1 MPVPTRDMEKNKMGT
16 NEEKIST
23 EVVVVDLEEL
33 PRKWGWLLA
42 LGILMLVTGSIGLLQ
57 SVTMTLVTVLFFGAI
72 IMVNGTFALV
82 QTIMDREE
90 KWRGKM
96 VHVLLAVLYIA
107 AGALILVNPV
117 AASAALTLLLGG
129 IFLGMG
135 IIRIV
140 YGFRLRKLGWKW
152 IMPVVIGAVDI
163 LFAII
168 LGISW
173 PISGLWV
180 IGIIVSIELLMYGWM
195 LTFTALA
202 VRKAAKRTN

>member
-1 MPVPTRDMEKNKMGT
+1 MS
-16 NEEKIST
+16 NEEKIAA
-23 EVVVVDLEEL
+23 EVMVVDLEEL

-42 LGILMLVTGSIGLLQ
+42 LGILMLVTGSIGLVQ
-57 SVTMTLVTVLFFGAI
+57 SVAMTLVTVLFFGAI
-72 IMVNGTFALV
+72 IIVNGTFALV

-96 VHVLLAVLYIA
+96 VHVLLGVLYIG
-107 AGALILVNPV
+107 AGALILMNPV
-117 AASAALTLLLGG
+117 AASAALTLFLGG
-129 IFLGMG
+129 IFLAMG

-140 YGFRLRKLGWKW
+140 YGLRLRKLGWKW
-152 IMPVVIGAVDI
+152 VMPIVIGVVDI

-168 LGISW
+168 LGMSW

-180 IGIIVSIELLMYGWM
+180 IGIMVSIELLMYGWM

-202 VRKAAKRTN
+202 VRKMAKQ

>member
-1 MPVPTRDMEKNKMGT
+1 MS
-16 NEEKIST
+16 NEEKIAA
-23 EVVVVDLEEL
+23 EVMVVDLEEL

-42 LGILMLVTGSIGLLQ
+42 LGILMLVTGSIGLVQ
-57 SVTMTLVTVLFFGAI
+57 SVAMTLVTVLFFGAI
-72 IMVNGTFALV
+72 IIVNGTFALV

-96 VHVLLAVLYIA
+96 VHVLLGVLYIG
-107 AGALILVNPV
+107 AGALILMNPM
-117 AASAALTLLLGG
+117 AASAALTLFLGG
-129 IFLGMG
+129 IFLAMG

-140 YGFRLRKLGWKW
+140 YGLRLRKLGWKW
-152 IMPVVIGAVDI
+152 VMPVVIGVVDI

-168 LGISW
+168 LGMSW

-180 IGIIVSIELLMYGWM
+180 IGIMVSIELLMYGWM

-202 VRKAAKRTN
+202 VRKMAKQTK

>member
-1 MPVPTRDMEKNKMGT
+1 MGN
-16 NEEKIST
+16 NEEKIT
-23 EVVVVDLEEL
+23 AEVVVVDLEEL

-42 LGILMLVTGSIGLLQ
+42 LGILMLVTGSIGLVQ
-57 SVTMTLVTVLFFGAI
+57 SVAMTLVTVLFFGAI
-72 IMVNGTFALV
+72 ITVNGTFALV
-82 QTIMDREE
+82 QTIIDREE

-107 AGALILVNPV
+107 AGAIILVNPV

-129 IFLGMG
+129 IFLAMG
-135 IIRIV
+135 ITRIL
-140 YGFRLRKLGWKW
+140 YGLRLRKLGWKW
-152 IMPVVIGAVDI
+152 VMPVVIGAVDV

-180 IGIIVSIELLMYGWM
+180 IGIMVSIELLMYGWM

-202 VRKAAKRTN
+202 VRKLAKQNS

>member
-1 MPVPTRDMEKNKMGT
+1 MS
-16 NEEKIST
+16 NEEKIAA
-23 EVVVVDLEEL
+23 EVMVVDLEEL

-42 LGILMLVTGSIGLLQ
+42 LGILMLVTGSIGLVQ
-57 SVTMTLVTVLFFGAI
+57 SVAMTLVTVLFFGAI
-72 IMVNGTFALV
+72 IIVNGTFALV

-96 VHVLLAVLYIA
+96 VHVLLGVLYIG
-107 AGALILVNPV
+107 AGALILMNPV
-117 AASAALTLLLGG
+117 AASAALTLFLGG
-129 IFLGMG
+129 IFLAMG

-140 YGFRLRKLGWKW
+140 YGWRLRKLGWKW
-152 IMPVVIGAVDI
+152 VMPVVIGVVDI

-180 IGIIVSIELLMYGWM
+180 IGIMVSIELLMYGWM

-202 VRKAAKRTN
+202 VRKMAKQTK

>member
-1 MPVPTRDMEKNKMGT
+1 MGN
-16 NEEKIST
+16 NEEKIT
-23 EVVVVDLEEL
+23 AEVVVVDLEEL

-42 LGILMLVTGSIGLLQ
+42 LGILMLVTGSIGLVQ
-57 SVTMTLVTVLFFGAI
+57 SVAMTLVTVLFFGAI
-72 IMVNGTFALV
+72 ITVNGTFALV

-107 AGALILVNPV
+107 AGAIILVNPV

-129 IFLGMG
+129 IFLAMG
-135 IIRIV
+135 ITRIL
-140 YGFRLRKLGWKW
+140 YGLRLRKLGWKW
-152 IMPVVIGAVDI
+152 VMPVVIGAVDI

-180 IGIIVSIELLMYGWM
+180 IGIMVSIELLMYGWM

-202 VRKAAKRTN
+202 VRKLAKQKS

>member
-1 MPVPTRDMEKNKMGT
+1 MEN
-16 NEEKIST
+16 NEEKIT
-23 EVVVVDLEEL
+23 AEVVVVDLEEL

-42 LGILMLVTGSIGLLQ
+42 LGILMLVTGSIGLVQ
-57 SVTMTLVTVLFFGAI
+57 SVAMTLVTVLFFGAI
-72 IMVNGTFALV
+72 ITVNGTFALV
-82 QTIMDREE
+82 QTIIDREE

-107 AGALILVNPV
+107 AGAIILVNPV

-129 IFLGMG
+129 IFLAMG
-135 IIRIV
+135 ITRIL
-140 YGFRLRKLGWKW
+140 YGLRLRKLGWKW
-152 IMPVVIGAVDI
+152 VMPVVIGVVDI

-180 IGIIVSIELLMYGWM
+180 IGIMVSIELLMYGWM

-202 VRKAAKRTN
+202 VRKLAKQNS

>member
-1 MPVPTRDMEKNKMGT
+1 MEKK
-16 NEEKIST
+16 EEKINA

-42 LGILMLVTGSIGLLQ
+42 LGILMLVTGSIGLVQ

-72 IMVNGTFALV
+72 IIVNGTFALV

-96 VHVLLAVLYIA
+96 VHVLLAVLYIG

-117 AASAALTLLLGG
+117 AASAALTLFLGG
-129 IFLGMG
+129 IFLAMG

-140 YGFRLRKLGWKW
+140 YGLRLRKLGWKW
-152 IMPVVIGAVDI
+152 LMPVIIGAVDI

-168 LGISW
+168 LGMSW
-173 PISGLWV
+173 PVSGLWV
-180 IGIIVSIELLMYGWM
+180 IGIMVSIELLMYGWM

-202 VRKAAKRTN
+202 VRKMAKQTK

>member
-1 MPVPTRDMEKNKMGT
+1 MGK
-16 NEEKIST
+16 NEEKITT

-42 LGILMLVTGSIGLLQ
+42 LGILMLVTGSIGLVQ

-82 QTIMDREE
+82 QTIIDREE

-107 AGALILVNPV
+107 AGAIILVNPV

-129 IFLGMG
+129 IFLAMG
-135 IIRIV
+135 ITRIL
-140 YGFRLRKLGWKW
+140 YGLRLRKLGWKW
-152 IMPVVIGAVDI
+152 VMPVVIGAVDV

-173 PISGLWV
+173 PVSGLWV
-180 IGIIVSIELLMYGWM
+180 IGIMVSIELLMYGWM

-202 VRKAAKRTN
+202 VRKLAKQKS

>member
-1 MPVPTRDMEKNKMGT
+1 MET
-16 NEEKIST
+16 NEEKT
-23 EVVVVDLEEL
+23 VAEVVVVDLEEL

-42 LGILMLVTGSIGLLQ
+42 LGILMLVTGSIGLIQ
-57 SVTMTLVTVLFFGAI
+57 SVAMTLVTVLFFGAI

-82 QTIMDREE
+82 QTIMDKEE

-96 VHVLLAVLYIA
+96 VHVLLGVLYIG

-117 AASAALTLLLGG
+117 AASAALTLFLGG
-129 IFLGMG
+129 IFLAMG

-140 YGFRLRKLGWKW
+140 YGLRLRKLGWKW
-152 IMPVVIGAVDI
+152 VMPVVIGVVDI

-168 LGISW
+168 LGMSW
-173 PISGLWV
+173 PVSGLWV
-180 IGIIVSIELLMYGWM
+180 IGIMVSIELLMYGWM

-202 VRKAAKRTN
+202 VRKMAKQ

>member
-1 MPVPTRDMEKNKMGT
+1 MGN
-16 NEEKIST
+16 NEEKIT
-23 EVVVVDLEEL
+23 AEVVVVDLEEL

-42 LGILMLVTGSIGLLQ
+42 LGILMLVTGSIGLVQ
-57 SVTMTLVTVLFFGAI
+57 SVAMTLVTVLFFGAI
-72 IMVNGTFALV
+72 ITVNGTFALV

-107 AGALILVNPV
+107 AGAIILVNPV

-129 IFLGMG
+129 IFLAMG
-135 IIRIV
+135 ITRIL
-140 YGFRLRKLGWKW
+140 YGLRLRKLGWKW
-152 IMPVVIGAVDI
+152 VMPVVIGAVDV

-180 IGIIVSIELLMYGWM
+180 IGIMVSIELLMYGWM

-202 VRKAAKRTN
+202 VRKLAKQNS

>member
-1 MPVPTRDMEKNKMGT
+1 MGLA
-16 NEEKIST
+16 
-23 EVVVVDLEEL
+23 V
-33 PRKWGWLLA
+33 A
-42 LGILMLVTGSIGLLQ
+42 LGILMLVTGSIGLVQ
-57 SVTMTLVTVLFFGAI
+57 SVAMTLVTVLFFGAI
-72 IMVNGTFALV
+72 IIVNGTFALV

-96 VHVLLAVLYIA
+96 VHVLLGVLYIG
-107 AGALILVNPV
+107 AGALILMNPM
-117 AASAALTLLLGG
+117 AASAALTLFLGG
-129 IFLGMG
+129 IFLAMG

-140 YGFRLRKLGWKW
+140 YGLRLRKLGWKW
-152 IMPVVIGAVDI
+152 VMPVVIGVVDI

-180 IGIIVSIELLMYGWM
+180 IGIMVSIELLMYGWM

-202 VRKAAKRTN
+202 VRKMAKQTK

>member
-1 MPVPTRDMEKNKMGT
+1 MGT

>member
-1 MPVPTRDMEKNKMGT
+1 MGN
-16 NEEKIST
+16 NEEKIT
-23 EVVVVDLEEL
+23 AEVVVVDLEEL

-42 LGILMLVTGSIGLLQ
+42 LGILMLVTGSIGLVQ
-57 SVTMTLVTVLFFGAI
+57 SVAMTLVTVLFFGAI

-107 AGALILVNPV
+107 AGAIILVNPV

-129 IFLGMG
+129 IFLAMG
-135 IIRIV
+135 ITRIL

-152 IMPVVIGAVDI
+152 VMPVVIGAVDV

-173 PISGLWV
+173 PVSGLWV
-180 IGIIVSIELLMYGWM
+180 IGIMVSIELLMYGWM

-202 VRKAAKRTN
+202 VRKLAKQKS

>member
-1 MPVPTRDMEKNKMGT
+1 MGK
-16 NEEKIST
+16 NEEKITT

-42 LGILMLVTGSIGLLQ
+42 LGILMLVTGSIGLVQ

-82 QTIMDREE
+82 QNIMDREE

-96 VHVLLAVLYIA
+96 VHVLLAVLYIG
-107 AGALILVNPV
+107 AGALIQVNPV

-129 IFLGMG
+129 IFLAMG
-135 IIRIV
+135 IIRIA
-140 YGFRLRKLGWKW
+140 YGIRLRKLGWKW
-152 IMPVVIGAVDI
+152 LMPVIIGVVDI
-163 LFAII
+163 LFAVI

-173 PISGLWV
+173 PVSGLWV
-180 IGIIVSIELLMYGWM
+180 IGIMVSIELLMYGWM

-202 VRKAAKRTN
+202 VRKMAKQTK

>member
-1 MPVPTRDMEKNKMGT
+1 MENK
-16 NEEKIST
+16 EEKT
-23 EVVVVDLEEL
+23 AAEVVVVDLEEL

-42 LGILMLVTGSIGLLQ
+42 LGILMLVTGSIGLVQ
-57 SVTMTLVTVLFFGAI
+57 SVAMTLVTVLFFGAI
-72 IMVNGTFALV
+72 IIVNGTFALV

-96 VHVLLAVLYIA
+96 VHVLLGVLYIG
-107 AGALILVNPV
+107 AGVLIMINPV
-117 AASAALTLLLGG
+117 AASAALTLFLGG
-129 IFLGMG
+129 IFLAMG

-140 YGFRLRKLGWKW
+140 YGLRLRKLGWKW
-152 IMPVVIGAVDI
+152 VMPIVIGVVDI

-168 LGISW
+168 LSMSW

-180 IGIIVSIELLMYGWM
+180 IGIMVSIELLMYGWM

-202 VRKAAKRTN
+202 VRKMAKQ

>member
-1 MPVPTRDMEKNKMGT
+1 MEKK
-16 NEEKIST
+16 EEKINA

-42 LGILMLVTGSIGLLQ
+42 LGILMLVTGSIGLVQ

-72 IMVNGTFALV
+72 IIVNGTFALV

-96 VHVLLAVLYIA
+96 VHVLLAVLYIG

-117 AASAALTLLLGG
+117 AASAALTLFLGG
-129 IFLGMG
+129 IFLAMG

-140 YGFRLRKLGWKW
+140 YGLRLRKLGWKW
-152 IMPVVIGAVDI
+152 VMPVVIGAVDI

-168 LGISW
+168 LGMSW

-180 IGIIVSIELLMYGWM
+180 IGIMVSIELLMYGWM

-202 VRKAAKRTN
+202 VRKMAKQTK

>member
-1 MPVPTRDMEKNKMGT
+1 MGKS
-16 NEEKIST
+16 EEKITT

-42 LGILMLVTGSIGLLQ
+42 LGILMLVTGGIGLVQ
-57 SVTMTLVTVLFFGAI
+57 SVAMTLVTVLFFGAI

-96 VHVLLAVLYIA
+96 VHVLLAVLYIG

-129 IFLGMG
+129 IFLAMG
-135 IIRIV
+135 IIRIA
-140 YGFRLRKLGWKW
+140 YGIRLRKLGWKW
-152 IMPVVIGAVDI
+152 LMPVIIGLVDV
-163 LFAII
+163 LFAVI

-173 PISGLWV
+173 PVSGLWV
-180 IGIIVSIELLMYGWM
+180 IGIMVSIELLMYGWM

-202 VRKAAKRTN
+202 VRKAAKQTR

>member
-1 MPVPTRDMEKNKMGT
+1 MS
-16 NEEKIST
+16 NEEKIAA
-23 EVVVVDLEEL
+23 EVMVVDLEEL

-42 LGILMLVTGSIGLLQ
+42 LGILMLVTGSIGLVQ
-57 SVTMTLVTVLFFGAI
+57 SVAMTLVTVLFFGAI
-72 IMVNGTFALV
+72 IIVNGTFALV

-96 VHVLLAVLYIA
+96 VHVLLGVLYIG
-107 AGALILVNPV
+107 AGALILMNPM
-117 AASAALTLLLGG
+117 AASAALTLFLGG
-129 IFLGMG
+129 IFLAMG

-140 YGFRLRKLGWKW
+140 YGLRLRKLGWKW
-152 IMPVVIGAVDI
+152 VMPVVIGVVDI

-180 IGIIVSIELLMYGWM
+180 IGIMVSIELLMYGWM

-202 VRKAAKRTN
+202 VRKMAKQTK

>member
-1 MPVPTRDMEKNKMGT
+1 MEKK
-16 NEEKIST
+16 EEKIT
-23 EVVVVDLEEL
+23 AEVVVVDLEEL

-42 LGILMLVTGSIGLLQ
+42 LGILMLVTGSIGLVQ

-82 QTIMDREE
+82 QTIMDREK

-96 VHVLLAVLYIA
+96 VHVLLAVLYIG

-129 IFLGMG
+129 MFLAMG
-135 IIRIV
+135 IIRMI
-140 YGFRLRKLGWKW
+140 YGFQLRKLGWKW
-152 IMPVVIGAVDI
+152 LMPVIIGAVDI

-173 PISGLWV
+173 PVSGLWV
-180 IGIIVSIELLMYGWM
+180 IGIMVSIELLMYGWM
-195 LTFTALA
+195 LTFTALT
-202 VRKAAKRTN
+202 VRKMAKQTK